1 MKKGYSVEKEFLS
14 KVGEK
19 VKLYRTKK
27 QLTLQELGED
37 IGLDKGNTKRLEKG
51 KNMTLLTLFKIAAI
65 LEVDT
70 KDLLD
75 FPLEFNIQDVEKFI
89 QEKKEGRQKKQ
100 ALLRIR
106 GVHSKSQN
114 NERKGQTSLSP
125 HLKLKIIKL
134 SIQKITTQRFN
145 RENRSKQIWL
155 LTPLPIEH

>member
-1 MKKGYSVEKEFLS
+1 MKEGYSVEKEFLS

-37 IGLDKGNTKRLEKG
+37 IGLDKGNTQRLEKG

-89 QEKKEGRQKKQ
+89 QEKKEGRSKK
-100 ALLRIR
+100 
-106 GVHSKSQN
+106 
-114 NERKGQTSLSP
+114 
-125 HLKLKIIKL
+125 
-134 SIQKITTQRFN
+134 
-145 RENRSKQIWL
+145 
-155 LTPLPIEH
+155 

>member
-1 MKKGYSVEKEFLS
+1 
-14 KVGEK
+14 VGEK

-37 IGLDKGNTKRLEKG
+37 IGLDKGNTQRLEKG

-89 QEKKEGRQKKQ
+89 QEKKEGRSKK
-100 ALLRIR
+100 
-106 GVHSKSQN
+106 
-114 NERKGQTSLSP
+114 
-125 HLKLKIIKL
+125 
-134 SIQKITTQRFN
+134 
-145 RENRSKQIWL
+145 
-155 LTPLPIEH
+155 

>member
-27 QLTLQELGED
+27 QLTLLELGED
-37 IGLDKGNTKRLEKG
+37 IGLDKGNTQRLEKG

-89 QEKKEGRQKKQ
+89 QEKKED
-100 ALLRIR
+100 
-106 GVHSKSQN
+106 
-114 NERKGQTSLSP
+114 
-125 HLKLKIIKL
+125 
-134 SIQKITTQRFN
+134 
-145 RENRSKQIWL
+145 RSKK
-155 LTPLPIEH
+155 